1 LLQKYQSGSGCQAE
15 ELMDREAALKAIR
28 ENVKNENLIKHMLA
42 TEAIMRALARRFNEN
57 EDEWGLA
64 GLLHDIDVE
73 LTHADLKVHSKPGA
87 QMAKQLGA
95 GEAICRAILVHN
107 EAHGEPCMSLMD
119 KALFCADPLTG
130 LITAGA
136 LVRPDKKLAS
146 VEAKSI
152 RKRFKEERFAAGAN
166 REQIAKCSDIGLEL
180 DAFIE
185 LGLEA
190 MKGVAG
196 DLGL

>member
-1 LLQKYQSGSGCQAE
+1 MTRE
-15 ELMDREAALKAIR
+15 EALKVIR
-28 ENVKNENLIKHMLA
+28 ENVKNENLVKHMIA
-42 TEAIMRALARRFNEN
+42 TEAIMRALARRLNQN
-57 EDEWGLA
+57 EDEWGMA

-73 LTHADLKVHSKPGA
+73 LVNNDMAQHSRLAAEMVKKMGISDEVA
-87 QMAKQLGA
+87 H
-95 GEAICRAILVHN
+95 AILTHN
-107 EAHGEPCMSLMD
+107 EAHGEPLNTLMD

-146 VEAKSI
+146 VEVKSI
-152 RKRFKEERFAAGAN
+152 KKRFKEKSFAAGAS
-166 REQIAKCSDIGLEL
+166 REQMNTCSNIGLDL

-196 DLGL
+196 ELGL